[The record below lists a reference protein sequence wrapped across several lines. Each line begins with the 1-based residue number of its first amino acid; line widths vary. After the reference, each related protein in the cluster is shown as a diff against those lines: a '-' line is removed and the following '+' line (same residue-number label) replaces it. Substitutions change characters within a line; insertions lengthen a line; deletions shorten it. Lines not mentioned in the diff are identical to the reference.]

1 VRRAF
6 VTIGVLVAIA
16 VGSTSAVRAEVGTPA
31 AQESVRLLER
41 GCFGHHPYPIHHPSI
56 PDAVRFLEQATFGP
70 TPAMIAEVRAIGFE
84 GFLGLQFAARRP
96 SYPDLGLWP
105 STPPATCDATCQ
117 RDNYS
122 MYPLQRRFF
131 TNALTRHDQLRQRVA
146 FALNQIFV
154 ISGAHPELRLPSRML
169 PYLEVLD
176 RHAFGSFRDLLTD
189 VTLNAG
195 MGRYLDMVDNNRSAP
210 NENYARELLQLFSVG
225 VNMLNDDGTLKLDA
239 SGAEIPTYDQ
249 ATITAFARVFTGWT
263 FAPSSMSGVPNYAA
277 PMVPAA
283 PEAHDQDPKTLLNGV
298 TLPAGRDAATDLR
311 DALDNVFAHPNVAP
325 FISKNLIQ
333 HLVTSNPS
341 PAYVG
346 RVTQVFRRSH
356 GNLRTVVRAILLDGE
371 ARHPNLAR
379 LPDYGHLRE
388 PVLWL
393 TSLLRAFHTT
403 GATTDFVLGD
413 SFLPA
418 DVRMSQ
424 DVFRS
429 PSVFNFFPPDHVVA
443 GDDLL
448 GPEFAIYTTAT
459 AIARINL
466 ALDVVFKTM
475 PTSTDR
481 PLGTWIDFTHWKP
494 LGADPGR
501 LVTVLDHLM
510 LHGTMPSSM
519 REVVV
524 RAVRAIPASDP
535 LKRVRTAVYLVA
547 TSPYYLVER

>member
-1 VRRAF
+1 
-6 VTIGVLVAIA
+6 
-16 VGSTSAVRAEVGTPA
+16 
-31 AQESVRLLER
+31 
-41 GCFGHHPYPIHHPSI
+41 
-56 PDAVRFLEQATFGP
+56 
-70 TPAMIAEVRAIGFE
+70 
-84 GFLGLQFAARRP
+84 
-96 SYPDLGLWP
+96 
-105 STPPATCDATCQ
+105 
-117 RDNYS
+117 
-122 MYPLQRRFF
+122 
-131 TNALTRHDQLRQRVA
+131 
-146 FALNQIFV
+146 
-154 ISGAHPELRLPSRML
+154 
-169 PYLEVLD
+169 
-176 RHAFGSFRDLLTD
+176 
-189 VTLNAG
+189 
-195 MGRYLDMVDNNRSAP
+195 
-210 NENYARELLQLFSVG
+210 
-225 VNMLNDDGTLKLDA
+225 
-239 SGAEIPTYDQ
+239 
-249 ATITAFARVFTGWT
+249 
-263 FAPSSMSGVPNYAA
+263 
-277 PMVPAA
+277 
-283 PEAHDQDPKTLLNGV
+283 
-298 TLPAGRDAATDLR
+298 
-311 DALDNVFAHPNVAP
+311 
-325 FISKNLIQ
+325 
-333 HLVTSNPS
+333 
-341 PAYVG
+341 VG

-356 GNLRTVVRAILLDGE
+356 GNLRTVVRVILLDGE

-388 PVLWL
+388 PVP
-393 TSLLRAFHTT
+393 
-403 GATTDFVLGD
+403 
-413 SFLPA
+413 FLPA
-418 DVRMSQ
+418 DVRMRQ

-429 PSVFNFFPPDHVVA
+429 PSVYNFFPPDHVVA